1 MAGVRI
7 GPGRRAAWYKRVTD
21 WEELKDAFWAAVDC
35 APADQARQIGGAGI
49 RQPGTASPGSKHFWQ
64 PTREASHSS
73 PCSSPSRPATQPPER
88 IGPYEVIGALGVGG
102 MGEGVPRARF
112 ALQRDVAIKVLPA
125 DVTNDPERLA
135 RFEREAQVLASLNHP
150 HIAQVYGLEE
160 SGSTPA
166 LVMELVEGPTL
177 ALGDRG
183 LARRAPGAL
192 TGSRDRAADR
202 NGLEA
207 AHEKGIIHR
216 DLKPA
221 TSR

>member
-7 GPGRRAAWYKRVTD
+7 GRQARRRRYKRVTD
-21 WEELKDAFWAAVDC
+21 WEELKHAFWAAVDC
-35 APADQARQIGGAGI
+35 APADQARQMAVLASNNPGLGGRLEALLAADARGESL
-49 RQPGTASPGSKHFWQ
+49 QPLFHY
-64 PTREASHSS
+64 E
-73 PCSSPSRPATQPPER
+73 PARTQPPAR

-102 MGEGVPRARF
+102 MGEVYRARDSR
-112 ALQRDVAIKVLPA
+112 LQRDVAIKVLPVH
-125 DVTNDPERLA
+125 VTNDPERLA

-177 ALGDRG
+177 ASVIAG
-183 LARRAPGAL
+183 APDTRLRCHGFSRL
-192 TGSRDRAADR
+192 HVRSRTVSKPPTRKGSFTGTSS
-202 NGLEA
+202 
-207 AHEKGIIHR
+207 
-216 DLKPA
+216 PA